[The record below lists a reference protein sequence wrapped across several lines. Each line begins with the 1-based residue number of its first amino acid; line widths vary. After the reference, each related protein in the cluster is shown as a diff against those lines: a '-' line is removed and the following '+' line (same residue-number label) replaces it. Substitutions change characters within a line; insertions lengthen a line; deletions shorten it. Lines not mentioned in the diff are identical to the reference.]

1 MAKAEMIEIAIL
13 PIATPSA
20 MIRLFISVSQIGGAL
35 PPRPIALGQD
45 LRVVLEQVRAGQQ
58 RHRRAQH
65 GRLVVGRGDEGHP
78 DREGDDDHAQDE
90 TRWLRKVSEGPV
102 LDHQ

>member
-1 MAKAEMIEIAIL
+1 MVIIFYDHAVHQRDPDRHAAEAAAE
-13 PIATPSA
+13 
-20 MIRLFISVSQIGGAL
+20 AL
-35 PPRPIALGQD
+35 DQD
-45 LRVVLEQVRAGQQ
+45 LAVVLEQVAAGQQ

-78 DREGDDDHAQDE
+78 HREADDDHAQDE
-90 TRWLRKVSEGPV
+90 DGVAEPGQERPV